1 MKADVKPELYYE
13 SFELSRHIAGC
24 NVTLTTADA
33 LTCTAT
39 GYDNFGN
46 PVDNVFSSEGVC
58 NVILED
64 YCYTNGL
71 INISNMFS

>member
-1 MKADVKPELYYE
+1 M
-13 SFELSRHIAGC
+13 
-24 NVTLTTADA
+24 TLTTADA

-39 GYDNFGN
+39 DYDNFGN
-46 PVDNVFSSEGVC
+46 PVDNVFSSRDIC

-64 YCYTNGL
+64 YCCTNGL